1 MKLIRTNDQ
10 GFTLFEMMIAMAIL
24 ALILLGLMSAT
35 IRAFRLTQETD
46 NKIVA
51 INEVQTVL
59 NLVRAA
65 KDLPGTFPDNVTGA
79 FPEGEF
85 TPAEEVLPNQTII
98 IAYEDDSANPLT
110 VTVEIQYT
118 TALNHRIKEEGDD
131 GKGDMR
137 VVQLSTLL
145 GGY

>member
-10 GFTLFEMMIAMAIL
+10 GFTLFEMMIAIAIL
-24 ALILLGLMSAT
+24 AIILLGLMAAT

-46 NKIVA
+46 NKIDA

-65 KDLPGTFPDNVTGA
+65 KGLGGTFPDNVVGA
-79 FPEGEF
+79 FPAGEY
-85 TPAEEVLPNQTII
+85 EREVDALPNQVITII
-98 IAYEDDSANPLT
+98 YEDEDANPLT

-118 TALNHRIKEEGDD
+118 TSLNHRIKGDGDD
-131 GKGDMR
+131 GKADMR
-137 VVQLSTLL
+137 VLQLSTLL